1 MKNFVIPSIDLL
13 DGNVVRLKQ
22 GDYNKATV
30 YEVKVDDLLEKY
42 SIFNTLHLV
51 DLNGAKGEKCKEN
64 EEIIKEIRKKF
75 KGNIQVGGGFR
86 DVEKIE
92 FYLNKVSV
100 DAVVLGT
107 LCIKNVEKTIELI
120 KKFGA
125 EKIIL
130 AIDCENVNGVY
141 APKINGW
148 QEFCDCKNIFDL
160 LEKYDGIAKKLLITD
175 IQKDGCLSGGNYD
188 LYQQIKAKFP
198 SFKIQASGGIC
209 SFDDITTLKDITDFA
224 IVGRAMYEK
233 NIYNDVLSCI
243 KNDWKN
249 LDFIDKI
256 DWKKCGN
263 LVPCVVQDCKTFDV
277 LMLGFC
283 NKEAI
288 KLTQQTGKM
297 HFFSRTKNRI
307 WMKGEESGNVLNVE
321 KLKLDCDNDT
331 ILALVNPVGNTCHTG
346 TKTCFDERIN
356 FLAEL
361 EEIID
366 ERLKNN
372 DLKNSYVASLSAK
385 GLNKVAQKVGE
396 EATEVVISALAE
408 SDDRFLNESA
418 DLLFHFLLL
427 LKNKNFE
434 LKDVVKVL
442 EMRHKERVK

>member
-1 MKNFVIPSIDLL
+1 MKNIVIPSIDLL
-13 DGNVVRLKQ
+13 DGKIVRLLK

-30 YEVKVDDLLEKY
+30 YEIKLDDLVEKY
-42 SIFNTLHLV
+42 SIFNTLHIV
-51 DLNGAKGEKCKEN
+51 DLNGAKGEKCEEN
-64 EEIIKEIRKKF
+64 EKIIKEIRKKF

-86 DVEKIE
+86 DVDKID
-92 FYLNKVSV
+92 FYLNQIKVN
-100 DAVVLGT
+100 AVVLGT
-107 LCIKNVEKTIELI
+107 LCVKNVEKTIELI

-141 APKINGW
+141 VPKINGW
-148 QEFCDCKNIFDL
+148 QEFCECRNIFDL
-160 LEKYDGIAKKLLITD
+160 LKKYDGIAKKLLITD

-188 LYQQIKAKFP
+188 LYQQIKTKFP
-198 SFKIQASGGIC
+198 NFQIQASGGIS
-209 SFDDITTLKDITDFA
+209 SFEDIKKLQNTTDFT

-233 NIYNDVLSCI
+233 NIYNDILSCI
-243 KNDWKN
+243 KNNWKN
-249 LDFIDKI
+249 LDFVEKI
-256 DWKKCGN
+256 DYEKCGN

-331 ILALVNPVGNTCHTG
+331 ILAFVNPVGNTCHTG
-346 TKTCFDERIN
+346 SKTCFDERVN

-361 EEIID
+361 EKIIS

-385 GLNKVAQKVGE
+385 GLNKVSQKVGE

-408 SDDRFLNESA
+408 SDERFLNESA

-434 LKDVVKVL
+434 LSDVVEVL
-442 EMRHKERVK
+442 KERNEERVK